1 MNQAGRYGLPT
12 AFVVGFFAVGL
23 PYWAIPYNKV
33 SLPNTL
39 VRPELLTIVLGTLL
53 LGLFRACRL
62 RVAVLVV
69 GAAVPTAV
77 FARVMVECAKDPT
90 SHNLWPFEIVFAAGV
105 GLLASLAGAAMA
117 ALINRFVPGST
128 VHKAAR

>member
-1 MNQAGRYGLPT
+1 MNKAGRYGLAT
-12 AFVVGFFAVGL
+12 AFVVGLFAVGL

-53 LGLFRACRL
+53 LGLFRSCRF

-69 GAAVPTAV
+69 GTAVPAAVL
-77 FARVMVECAKDPT
+77 ARVIVECAKDPT
-90 SHNLWPFEIVFAAGV
+90 SHNLWPFEIVFAVGV

-117 ALINRFVPGST
+117 ALVNRFVP
-128 VHKAAR
+128 VHKTAR